1 MDSLLYKKNL
11 QSIDEICSK
20 VLNTLEGRQEDEIK
34 SLYRDYKV
42 FLNDYNR
49 ETKLSIAFVGQ
60 YNAGKSSTIAALTNA
75 SFLEKHYEEIDGER
89 KLVEVYEVGDKKLYV
104 GAQIMT
110 DRTEEYMWN
119 DVRII
124 DTPGIYAGRNDH
136 DEKTLN
142 QISKTDLLVFV
153 VSNELFNPQGGDFF
167 RRIIHDMQRNG
178 QVVLV
183 VNKMSRESGTSY
195 TLQKSLL
202 EVMEPFHPDDFYTC
216 YIDAHDYL
224 EARLEE
230 DDEERECLLEDSN
243 FEAFLNSLQQLI
255 DKNKLTARL
264 LTPLHRASEVL
275 EKAYNLLT
283 TEEKLH
289 RDMVEILRRKGIL
302 VRNAMTR
309 FKNITTSELNKL
321 EHKVI
326 MIGENVAGMADGN
339 HSSEEVNSALKKA
352 ESQIESESE
361 QTLERIQNGLTEQ
374 VEQLQIELENL
385 QDSTLGRSISK
396 MLEAS
401 TGRKSLGERDFTE
414 KKSGHSILEKGPE
427 ALNKV
432 GQFATNVSKDAVY
445 NFVKFFGGKFKPWG
459 ATKLTKF
466 VNKLGPVLS
475 IIGTVLDIFFAAK
488 EEYDEVSHEQ
498 KLREARADLRKDFR
512 EVALEIRNEYEQNIN
527 GSILPFF
534 LEQIRDAEKDQVEL
548 RDFELSKE
556 SSVHGMGQLMIQVK
570 KTLTELTNR

>member
-1 MDSLLYKKNL
+1 
-11 QSIDEICSK
+11 
-20 VLNTLEGRQEDEIK
+20 
-34 SLYRDYKV
+34 
-42 FLNDYNR
+42 
-49 ETKLSIAFVGQ
+49 
-60 YNAGKSSTIAALTNA
+60 
-75 SFLEKHYEEIDGER
+75 
-89 KLVEVYEVGDKKLYV
+89 
-104 GAQIMT
+104 
-110 DRTEEYMWN
+110 
-119 DVRII
+119 
-124 DTPGIYAGRNDH
+124 
-136 DEKTLN
+136 
-142 QISKTDLLVFV
+142 
-153 VSNELFNPQGGDFF
+153 
-167 RRIIHDMQRNG
+167 
-178 QVVLV
+178 
-183 VNKMSRESGTSY
+183 
-195 TLQKSLL
+195 
-202 EVMEPFHPDDFYTC
+202 MEPFHPDDFYTC

-224 EARLEE
+224 EARLED
-230 DDEERECLLEDSN
+230 DDEESECLLEDSN

-264 LTPLHRASEVL
+264 LTPLHRTSEVL

-283 TEEKLH
+283 TEDKLH

-396 MLEAS
+396 ILEAS
-401 TGRKSLGERDFTE
+401 TGRRTLGERDFAE
-414 KKSGHSILEKGPE
+414 KKGGLSILEKGPE

-534 LEQIRDAEKDQVEL
+534 LEQIRDAEKDQDEL

-556 SSVHGMGQLMIQVK
+556 SSVHGMGQLLIQVK
-570 KTLTELTNR
+570 KTLTELTDH